1 MLKLQEVK
9 NIIDS
14 IFSEE
19 GYSVKGFNVKFP
31 HPLDIKITRNKDD
44 EISLDFTSSLP
55 KVGWKK
61 IINFTAWVQGI
72 SLGQDQGI
80 LKLKYLP
87 DIKFLYSSEDAQ
99 LFSQTQQDNQSMYN
113 FDDIASAIELE
124 YEDEERRFLA
134 KKCLHY
140 ASEWATITS
149 LNGVNFASCD
159 DKKRRQLKKDCKHFV
174 IDNIRNDREIVA
186 GSAIIAFLLIY
197 IILPVVL
204 KFIIEKLFKRLFG

>member
-1 MLKLQEVK
+1 MIKLQEIK

-14 IFSEE
+14 IFSDD
-19 GYSVKGFNVKFP
+19 GYHIKGFDIKFP
-31 HPLDIKITRNKDD
+31 HPLDIKITRDKNND
-44 EISLDFTSSLP
+44 ISLDFTSSLP

-72 SLGQDQGI
+72 SLGQDQGV

-87 DIKFLYSSEDAQ
+87 DIKFSYASEEAQ
-99 LFSQTQQDNQSMYN
+99 LFSQSCEPKVCGL
-113 FDDIASAIELE
+113 DDIMSEIELE
-124 YEDEERRFLA
+124 YDDEERRFLA

-149 LNGVNFASCD
+149 QSGVDFASCNE
-159 DKKRRQLKKDCKHFV
+159 KTRRQLKKECKHFV
-174 IDNIRNDREIVA
+174 TDNIKNDKEMVA
-186 GSAIIAFLLIY
+186 GSVILTFLLIY

-204 KFIIEKLFKRLFG
+204 KFILERLFKRLFG